1 MGLSL
6 SYSLNQYST
15 SYLESHNVRAE
26 IAGHIAFSKQ
36 RGAGNWVGLR
46 YFKAH
51 LKVTHS
57 PLLGNQHSHWG
68 LWAQLLTLVENV
80 GCSGNTLQP

>member
-51 LKVTHS
+51 LKVTHFKQLMPTS
-57 PLLGNQHSHWG
+57 RSTAFGEPAFILGPMG
-68 LWAQLLTLVENV
+68 
-80 GCSGNTLQP
+80 PF